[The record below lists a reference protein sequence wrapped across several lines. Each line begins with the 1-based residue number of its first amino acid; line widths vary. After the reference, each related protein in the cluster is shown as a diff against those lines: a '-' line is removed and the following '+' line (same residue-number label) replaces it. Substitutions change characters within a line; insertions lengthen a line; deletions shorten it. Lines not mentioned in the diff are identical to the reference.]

1 MHSPPQQKS
10 PVLAAH
16 GPLALHLAVTNRGAP
31 EIVRFLIA
39 RGANL
44 KAQNKRGLT
53 PLAAA
58 MASRKDL
65 AHLADIL
72 RAAESQ

>member
-1 MHSPPQQKS
+1 M
-10 PVLAAH
+10 
-16 GPLALHLAVTNRGAP
+16 TNRGAP

-44 KAQNKRGLT
+44 KAANKRGQT

-65 AHLADIL
+65 SHLVDIL
-72 RAAESQ
+72 KTADSQ

>member
-1 MHSPPQQKS
+1 
-10 PVLAAH
+10 
-16 GPLALHLAVTNRGAP
+16 LHLAVTNRGAP
-31 EIVRFLIA
+31 EIVKFLIA

-44 KAQNKRGLT
+44 KAQNKRGQT

-65 AHLADIL
+65 GPLIEIL
-72 RAAESQ
+72 KAAEAR